1 MGVEQ
6 STVEIAGLSMIS
18 VKHCVLE
25 NNPFIFPNFYVG
37 EKKRGCCSFYILYTY
52 PYFRL
57 YRRVLLFLHA
67 ETSVDLNMEGNE

>member
-6 STVEIAGLSMIS
+6 STVEIAGLSVIS

-25 NNPFIFPNFYVG
+25 NNPFIFPIFYVG
-37 EKKRGCCSFYILYTY
+37 GKKRLLLFLHIVHL

>member
-37 EKKRGCCSFYILYTY
+37 EKKRL
-52 PYFRL
+52 
-57 YRRVLLFLHA
+57 LLFLHI
-67 ETSVDLNMEGNE
+67 VHLPIFQVI